1 MATPNPFPDGS
12 DRRLRSA
19 DRLRR
24 TMFNVVAF
32 GAIAGAPV
40 ATVSLWLL
48 LTDPLLAGEVAD
60 SGSVLPVARTLLFT
74 LGKALS
80 AVLAFM

>member
-1 MATPNPFPDGS
+1 MAIPNPFPDGY
-12 DRRLRSA
+12 DRRSRST

-24 TMFNVVAF
+24 TVFNIVAI

-48 LTDPLLAGEVAD
+48 LTDPIVAGEVAET
-60 SGSVLPVARTLLFT
+60 GSALPVARALL
-74 LGKALS
+74 LSVGKAIA
-80 AVLAFM
+80 AVLAYL

>member
-1 MATPNPFPDGS
+1 MATLNPFPDGS
-12 DRRLRSA
+12 DRRSRPA
-19 DRLRR
+19 ERLRR
-24 TMFNVVAF
+24 TVFNIVAF

-60 SGSVLPVARTLLFT
+60 TGSTLPIARALLLT
-74 LGKALS
+74 LGKALA

>member
-1 MATPNPFPDGS
+1 MAIPYPYPDGS
-12 DRRLRSA
+12 DRRMRPT

-24 TMFNVVAF
+24 TVFNIVAF

-48 LTDPLLAGEVAD
+48 LTNPTLAMEVAD
-60 SGSVLPVARTLLFT
+60 GGSVFPVARVLLFT
-74 LGKALS
+74 IGQAIAAMLS
-80 AVLAFM
+80 LL

>member
-1 MATPNPFPDGS
+1 MAIPYPFPDGTE
-12 DRRLRSA
+12 RRPRSA

-24 TMFNVVAF
+24 KVFNIIAF

-48 LTDPLLAGEVAD
+48 LTDPALAGEVAET
-60 SGSVLPVARTLLFT
+60 GSTLPVARVLLLT
-74 LGKALS
+74 LGKAI
-80 AVLAFM
+80 AAMLAFL

>member
-1 MATPNPFPDGS
+1 MATFNPFPDGY
-12 DRRLRSA
+12 DRRPRSS

-24 TMFNVVAF
+24 TVFNIVAF

-48 LTDPLLAGEVAD
+48 LTDPALAGEVAD
-60 SGSVLPVARTLLFT
+60 TGSVFPVARALLFSI
-74 LGKALS
+74 GRAIA
-80 AVLAFM
+80 AVLAYL

>member
-1 MATPNPFPDGS
+1 MAPPYPFPDGP
-12 DRRLRSA
+12 DRRRRPA

-32 GAIAGAPV
+32 GAFAGAPV

-48 LTDPLLAGEVAD
+48 LTDPAVAAEVAE
-60 SGSVLPVARTLLFT
+60 SGSMLPVVQALLSSIGRTLSVV
-74 LGKALS
+74 LS
-80 AVLAFM
+80 FL

>member
-1 MATPNPFPDGS
+1 MATPYPFPDGF
-12 DRRLRSA
+12 DRRPRPA

-24 TMFNVVAF
+24 TVFHTVAL

-48 LTDPLLAGEVAD
+48 LTDPMVAGEVAA
-60 SGSVLPVARTLLFT
+60 SGSALPVARALLVSI
-74 LGKALS
+74 GKAIA
-80 AVLAFM
+80 AVLAYL

>member
-1 MATPNPFPDGS
+1 MAARSSFPDGF
-12 DRRLRSA
+12 DGRHRST

-24 TMFNVVAF
+24 TMFNIVAF

-48 LTDPLLAGEVAD
+48 LTDPALATEVAEG
-60 SGSVLPVARTLLFT
+60 GSALPVARALIVS
-74 LGKALS
+74 LGKAIAAL
-80 AVLAFM
+80 LAFL

>member
-1 MATPNPFPDGS
+1 MAIPNPFPDGS
-12 DRRLRSA
+12 NRRSRST

-24 TMFNVVAF
+24 MVFNIVAI

-48 LTDPLLAGEVAD
+48 LTDPALAGEVAD
-60 SGSVLPVARTLLFT
+60 SGSALPVARALLFSV
-74 LGKALS
+74 GRAIA
-80 AVLAFM
+80 AVLAYL